1 MENTLVYSEYSETIR
16 QAPQNYLIAH
26 NIKGHWICEPDL
38 AADKELATR
47 VFIALFE
54 FDVKYGSGLNLL
66 SKVTPNKDFK
76 NNAWLLQKKP
86 V

>member
-1 MENTLVYSEYSETIR
+1 MENTLVYNEGSETIR

-26 NIKGHWICEPDL
+26 NVKGHWICEPDL

-54 FDVKYGSGLNLL
+54 YDAKYGSGLNLL
-66 SKVTPNKDFK
+66 AMVTPNSDFK
-76 NNAWLLQKKP
+76 NKA
-86 V
+86 